1 MANPTIVVGSKF
13 DAKGFK
19 RAETATEKLTK
30 NVKKLGLAF
39 GVAFTAKAVVN
50 FGKQSLN
57 AFLADDKAVKAL
69 GQTLKNTG
77 NEISGKGANSFIDKL
92 QRATGVSDDQLRPA
106 LTNLLNSTQNYSVSQ
121 KELNL
126 ALDIATGT
134 GKDVVSVSAAL
145 AKAYAGN
152 TTSLTKLGTGISK
165 TVLASGDMVAIN
177 KELAKLF
184 AGQATIAANTYAGK
198 LDRIKVAASEAQETI
213 GKGLVVAIT
222 NLAGSAGMDS
232 FVKQMDNAAQDVSDM
247 IIGFSELIR
256 MIEKVPIIGTGVGG
270 LFESLGVSPLGEFL
284 KYLGKLKRLEGSAM
298 MGGMPSGA
306 QAISAQESRTKAA
319 ADKAERDRIAR
330 EKRIAAA
337 KLLSEKKL
345 AALKISLSKGA
356 AAFDLDKIQLIAALK
371 MNIDEDT
378 RKRLLLM
385 QALQGDDND
394 LIMRRLKELADYT
407 QNADLRKLA
416 GLKTITDAQL
426 KALNDTLIAEVDAIN
441 KSKMSQD
448 DKNKAIMEALNKY
461 DAAVK
466 AQGGATADQSD
477 NLRIL
482 QIRNILAIA
491 TAQAI
496 ADKQK
501 QDALELYMRTL
512 GLNTRAITPLDGGG
526 GFFAGGGFTP
536 PMISGGNGTGGT
548 DSGGYFDYSAA
559 TSADLAAQQFGGGG
573 STTINNITVEG
584 TVVDSAGLLAAIQ
597 GGVQTINRN
606 GSSLSGVAG
615 ILATYL

>member
-13 DAKGFK
+13 DSRGFK
-19 RAETATEKLTK
+19 KAESAVSKLNK
-30 NVKKLGLAF
+30 SVKHLAKSF
-39 GVAFTAKAVVN
+39 GVIYGTQQVVKFGMASIKAFT
-50 FGKQSLN
+50 
-57 AFLADDKAVKAL
+57 ADDKAAKLL

-77 NEISGKGANSFIDKL
+77 NALAGKGAESFIAKL
-92 QRATGVSDDQLRPA
+92 EATAAVSDDQLRPA
-106 LTNLLNSTQNYSVSQ
+106 FTNLLNSTRDYKTSQ
-121 KELNL
+121 QELNL
-126 ALDIATGT
+126 ALDIAAGT
-134 GKDVVSVSAAL
+134 SRDVVSVSAAL

-152 TTSLTKLGTGISK
+152 TAALSKLGTGISK
-165 TVLASGDMVAIN
+165 TVLLSGDMNKIN
-177 KELAKLF
+177 EELAKLF
-184 AGQATIAANTYAGK
+184 AGQSAVAAGTFAGK
-198 LDRIKVAASEAQETI
+198 LDSLTIAGQNAMEVI
-213 GKGLVVAIT
+213 GKGLVQALT
-222 NLAGSAGMDS
+222 EASGSFS
-232 FVKQMDNAAQDVSDM
+232 NATTEIGRYAQVISDTIIDVGRST
-247 IIGFSELIR
+247 R
-256 MIEKVPIIGTGVGG
+256 
-270 LFESLGVSPLGEFL
+270 
-284 KYLGKLKRLEGSAM
+284 YLGAVLGFIWKGPTQALKDYKNTLAELQAQHQLDFAPATGT
-298 MGGMPSGA
+298 PSGA
-306 QAISAQESRTKAA
+306 MSIMAKESRAA
-319 ADKAERDRIAR
+319 NKVERDRIAR

-337 KLLSEKKL
+337 KLQTDKKA
-345 AALKISLSKGA
+345 AALKLALSKGN
-356 AAFDLDKIQLIAALK
+356 AAFDLTSIQIQAALK
-371 MNIDEDT
+371 QTIDEDT

-477 NLRIL
+477 NLRVL

-501 QDALELYMRTL
+501 QDALDLYMKTL
-512 GLNTRAITPLDGGG
+512 GLSPGKSIATNGGYKPPTLAEQVAIG
-526 GFFAGGGFTP
+526 A
-536 PMISGGNGTGGT
+536 IGGT
-548 DSGGYFDYSAA
+548 TASSITTNNSSMGAGSNMSPAQ
-559 TSADLAAQQFGGGG
+559 LAAAQFGGGG

-584 TVVDSAGLLAAIQ
+584 SIIDPGGLLAAIQ

-606 GSSLSGVAG
+606 GSSTAATAG
-615 ILATYL
+615 LLNQFL

>member
-13 DAKGFK
+13 DSRGFK
-19 RAETATEKLTK
+19 KAESAVSKLNK
-30 NVKKLGLAF
+30 SVKHLAKSF
-39 GVAFTAKAVVN
+39 GVIYGTQQVVKFGMASVKAFT
-50 FGKQSLN
+50 
-57 AFLADDKAVKAL
+57 ADDKAAKAL

-77 NEISGKGANSFIDKL
+77 NALAGKGAESFIAKL
-92 QRATGVSDDQLRPA
+92 EKTAAVSDDQLRPA
-106 LTNLLNSTQNYSVSQ
+106 FTNLLNSTRDYSLSQ

-126 ALDIATGT
+126 ALDISAGT
-134 GKDVVSVSAAL
+134 GKDVISVSAAL
-145 AKAYAGN
+145 AKAYSGN
-152 TTSLTKLGTGISK
+152 TTSLSKLGTGISK
-165 TVLASGDMVAIN
+165 ATLATGDMVVIN

-184 AGQATIAANTYAGK
+184 DGQAKIAADSYAGSFDKLTIAGNNAK
-198 LDRIKVAASEAQETI
+198 EVI
-213 GKGLVVAIT
+213 GKGIVQALTEANGGFDNSIT
-222 NLAGSAGMDS
+222 EIQKWAKA
-232 FVKQMDNAAQDVSDM
+232 VSDA
-247 IIGFSELIR
+247 IIDIGRLGRFANALLGFVWKFPTTALR
-256 MIEKVPIIGTGVGG
+256 DYKNTLKDLQAQHALDFAPATGT
-270 LFESLGVSPLGEFL
+270 
-284 KYLGKLKRLEGSAM
+284 
-298 MGGMPSGA
+298 PSGA
-306 QAISAQESRTKAA
+306 LAVLAKESRLANKSATDRMKADKKAA
-319 ADKAERDRIAR
+319 AAK
-330 EKRIAAA
+330 IAADKKA
-337 KLLSEKKL
+337 AAVKL
-345 AALKISLSKGA
+345 ALAKGA

-378 RKRLLLM
+378 RKRLLLL

-394 LIMRRLKELADYT
+394 LIMKRLKELADYT

-501 QDALELYMRTL
+501 QDALDLYMKTL
-512 GLNTRAITPLDGGG
+512 GLSPGKSIATNGAYVPPTLAEQVAIG
-526 GFFAGGGFTP
+526 A
-536 PMISGGNGTGGT
+536 IGGT
-548 DSGGYFDYSAA
+548 MSSGITTNNSSMGVGSNMSPAQ
-559 TSADLAAQQFGGGG
+559 LAAQQFGGGG

>member
-1 MANPTIVVGSKF
+1 MANPTIYIGSKF

-19 RAETATEKLTK
+19 QAESATSKLNKSIKQLAGTF
-30 NVKKLGLAF
+30 GLAY
-39 GVAFTAKAVVN
+39 GTKAIIS
-50 FGKQSLN
+50 FGKASLK
-57 AFLADDKAVKAL
+57 AFVDDDKAAKAL
-69 GQTLKNTG
+69 GQTIKNTG
-77 NEISGKGANSFIDKL
+77 NLFAGKGAESFIAKL
-92 QRATGVSDDQLRPA
+92 EATAAVSDDQLRPA
-106 LTNLLNSTQNYSVSQ
+106 FTNLLNSTRDYRLSQ

-126 ALDIATGT
+126 ALDIAAGT
-134 GKDVVSVSAAL
+134 TKDVVSVSAAL

-152 TTSLTKLGTGISK
+152 TGALGKLGTGISK
-165 TVLASGDMVAIN
+165 ATLATGDMVAIN
-177 KELAKLF
+177 KELSSLF
-184 AGQATIAANTYAGK
+184 AGQAKIAADSYAGSLDKLTIAGNNAK
-198 LDRIKVAASEAQETI
+198 EVI
-213 GKGLVVAIT
+213 GKGIVQALTEANGGFNNSSAEIAKFAKVISDLIIDIGRLFRLVAAIPT
-222 NLAGSAGMDS
+222 
-232 FVKQMDNAAQDVSDM
+232 
-247 IIGFSELIR
+247 
-256 MIEKVPIIGTGVGG
+256 
-270 LFESLGVSPLGEFL
+270 PLEFL
-284 KYLGKLKRLEGSAM
+284 AKPGQGLANYNNVLKELQAQRNMDFAPATGT
-298 MGGMPSGA
+298 PSGA
-306 QAISAQESRTKAA
+306 MAIMAKESRLANKSATDRMKADKKAA
-319 ADKAERDRIAR
+319 AAK
-330 EKRIAAA
+330 IAADKKA
-337 KLLSEKKL
+337 AAVKL
-345 AALKISLSKGA
+345 ALSKGA

-378 RKRLLLM
+378 RKRLLLL

-394 LIMRRLKELADYT
+394 LIMKRLKELADYT

-482 QIRNILAIA
+482 QIRNIMAIA

-526 GFFAGGGFTP
+526 GFFAGGGFSP
-536 PMISGGNGTGGT
+536 PMISGGNGTSGT